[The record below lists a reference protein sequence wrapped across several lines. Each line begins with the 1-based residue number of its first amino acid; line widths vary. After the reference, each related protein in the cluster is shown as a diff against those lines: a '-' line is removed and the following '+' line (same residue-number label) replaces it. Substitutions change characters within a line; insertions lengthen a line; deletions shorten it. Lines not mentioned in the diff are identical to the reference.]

1 MKLKKI
7 ASLMLAGIMAVS
19 MLTACGDSTTNN
31 TGDDSSSS
39 QPTVSNA
46 SNVMWNGMNKEAR
59 DIVDPVANATLENSL
74 RKNVE
79 IYGNLDN
86 VVEYVLSHV
95 NSTVSGDRN
104 ITATPVDVS
113 NIIIW
118 DKIAQD
124 MGITS
129 ECASTGECLADNNG
143 KDAAALRLYATNF
156 SVSDQYALEYV
167 GQLIDEEIA
176 ELPLISKDEDVE
188 YDYEIS
194 ASIVSENIANEGL
207 GTQMTTVKFIA
218 VYATRTATRVS
229 PAPCPADAPRVA

>member
-19 MLTACGDSTTNN
+19 MLTACGDSTTDN
-31 TGDDSSSS
+31 TGDNSSSS

-46 SNVMWNGMNKEAR
+46 SNVMWNGMNKDAR
-59 DIVDPVANATLENSL
+59 GIVDPVANATLENSL

-86 VVEYVLSHV
+86 VVEYVLSHII
-95 NSTVSGDRN
+95 SSGDKQN

-129 ECASTGECLADNNG
+129 ECASTGECLAEDNG

-176 ELPLISKDEDVE
+176 GLPVISEDEDVE

-229 PAPCPADAPRVA
+229 PAPCAPLVA

>member
-19 MLTACGDSTTNN
+19 MLTACGDSTTDN
-31 TGDDSSSS
+31 TGDNSSSS

-46 SNVMWNGMNKEAR
+46 SNVMWNGMNKDAR

-86 VVEYVLSHV
+86 VVEYVLSHII
-95 NSTVSGDRN
+95 SSSDKQN

-129 ECASTGECLADNNG
+129 ECASTGECLATDNG

-176 ELPLISKDEDVE
+176 ALPVISEDKTVE

-229 PAPCPADAPRVA
+229 PAPCLDAPRVA

>member
-19 MLTACGDSTTNN
+19 MLTACGDSTTDNS
-31 TGDDSSSS
+31 GDNSSSS

-46 SNVMWNGMNKEAR
+46 SNVMWNGMNKDAR

-86 VVEYVLSHV
+86 VVEYVLSHI
-95 NSTVSGDRN
+95 SSSIGGAHN

-129 ECASTGECLADNNG
+129 ECASTGECLETDNG

-176 ELPLISKDEDVE
+176 GLPVISEDEDVE

-229 PAPCPADAPRVA
+229 PAPCPGDAPLVA

>member
-7 ASLMLAGIMAVS
+7 ASLALAGVMAVS

-46 SNVMWNGMNKEAR
+46 SNVMWNGMNKDAR

-86 VVEYVLSHV
+86 VVEYVLAHV
-95 NSTVSGDRN
+95 ISSGSQHN

-124 MGITS
+124 MGITN
-129 ECASTGECLADNNG
+129 ECTGKGDCLGEDDG

-176 ELPLISKDEDVE
+176 ELPLTSGDKSVE

>member
-19 MLTACGDSTTNN
+19 MLTACGDSTTDN
-31 TGDDSSSS
+31 TGDNSSSS

-86 VVEYVLSHV
+86 VVEYVLSHID
-95 NSTVSGDRN
+95 STMGGQHN

-129 ECASTGECLADNNG
+129 ECASTGKCLEDDNG

-176 ELPLISKDEDVE
+176 GLPVISEHEDVE

-229 PAPCPADAPRVA
+229 PAPCPGDAPRVA

>member
-7 ASLMLAGIMAVS
+7 ASLALAGIMAVS

-86 VVEYVLSHV
+86 VVEYVL
-95 NSTVSGDRN
+95 
-104 ITATPVDVS
+104 
-113 NIIIW
+113 
-118 DKIAQD
+118 
-124 MGITS
+124 
-129 ECASTGECLADNNG
+129 
-143 KDAAALRLYATNF
+143 
-156 SVSDQYALEYV
+156 
-167 GQLIDEEIA
+167 
-176 ELPLISKDEDVE
+176 
-188 YDYEIS
+188 
-194 ASIVSENIANEGL
+194 
-207 GTQMTTVKFIA
+207 
-218 VYATRTATRVS
+218 
-229 PAPCPADAPRVA
+229 

>member
-19 MLTACGDSTTNN
+19 MLTACGDSTTDN
-31 TGDDSSSS
+31 TGDNSSSS

-46 SNVMWNGMNKEAR
+46 SNVMWNGMNKDAR

-86 VVEYVLSHV
+86 VVEYVLSHII
-95 NSTVSGDRN
+95 SSSDKQN

-129 ECASTGECLADNNG
+129 ECASTGECLAEDNG

-167 GQLIDEEIA
+167 GQLIDDEITK
-176 ELPLISKDEDVE
+176 LPVISEDETVE

-229 PAPCPADAPRVA
+229 PAPCPGDAPRVA

>member
-19 MLTACGDSTTNN
+19 MLTACVDSTTDN
-31 TGDDSSSS
+31 TGDNSSSS

-46 SNVMWNGMNKEAR
+46 SNVMWNGMNKDAR

-86 VVEYVLSHV
+86 VVEYVLSHII
-95 NSTVSGDRN
+95 SSSDKQN

-129 ECASTGECLADNNG
+129 ECASTGECLTEDNG

-167 GQLIDEEIA
+167 GQLIDDEITK
-176 ELPLISKDEDVE
+176 LPVISEDETVE

-229 PAPCPADAPRVA
+229 PAPCPGDAPRVA

>member
-7 ASLMLAGIMAVS
+7 ASLALAGIMAVS

-31 TGDDSSSS
+31 TGDNSSSS

-46 SNVMWNGMNKEAR
+46 SNVMWNGMNKDAR

-86 VVEYVLSHV
+86 VVEYVLSHII
-95 NSTVSGDRN
+95 SSGSQQN

-129 ECASTGECLADNNG
+129 ECASTGECLAEDNG

-176 ELPLISKDEDVE
+176 ELPLTSDDKSVE

-229 PAPCPADAPRVA
+229 PAPCPDKAPLVA

>member
-19 MLTACGDSTTNN
+19 MLTACGDSTTDN
-31 TGDDSSSS
+31 TGDNSSSS

-46 SNVMWNGMNKEAR
+46 SNVMWNGMNKDAR

-86 VVEYVLSHV
+86 VVEYVLSHII
-95 NSTVSGDRN
+95 SSGDGQKN
-104 ITATPVDVS
+104 TTATPVDVS

-124 MGITS
+124 MGITN
-129 ECASTGECLADNNG
+129 ECGDCLAKDNG

-176 ELPLISKDEDVE
+176 ELPVISEDETVE

-229 PAPCPADAPRVA
+229 PAPCPGDAPRVA

>member
-31 TGDDSSSS
+31 TGDNSSSS

-46 SNVMWNGMNKEAR
+46 SNVMWNGMNKDAR

-86 VVEYVLSHV
+86 VVEYVLSHID
-95 NSTVSGDRN
+95 STIGGQHN

-124 MGITS
+124 MGITND
-129 ECASTGECLADNNG
+129 CDDCLAQDNY

-176 ELPLISKDEDVE
+176 DLPVISDDKTVE

-229 PAPCPADAPRVA
+229 PAPCPEDAPRVA

>member
-7 ASLMLAGIMAVS
+7 ASLMLAGVMAVS

-46 SNVMWNGMNKEAR
+46 SNVMWNGMNKDAC

-86 VVEYVLSHV
+86 VVEYVLAHV
-95 NSTVSGDRN
+95 ISSGSQQN

-129 ECASTGECLADNNG
+129 ECASTGECLAKDNG

-176 ELPLISKDEDVE
+176 ELPLTSGDKSVE

>member
-46 SNVMWNGMNKEAR
+46 SNVMWNGMNKDAR

-86 VVEYVLSHV
+86 VVEYVLAHV
-95 NSTVSGDRN
+95 ISSGSQQN

-129 ECASTGECLADNNG
+129 ECASTGECLAEDNG

-176 ELPLISKDEDVE
+176 ELPLTSGDKSVE

-229 PAPCPADAPRVA
+229 PAPCPADAPPVA

>member
-7 ASLMLAGIMAVS
+7 ASLALAGIMAVS

-31 TGDDSSSS
+31 TDDNSSSS

-46 SNVMWNGMNKEAR
+46 SNVMWNGMNKDAR
-59 DIVDPVANATLENSL
+59 DIIDPVANATLENSL

-86 VVEYVLSHV
+86 VVEYVLAHV
-95 NSTVSGDRN
+95 ISSVDQQN

-129 ECASTGECLADNNG
+129 ECASTGECLATDNG

-176 ELPLISKDEDVE
+176 ELPVISEDGTVE

>member
-7 ASLMLAGIMAVS
+7 ASLALAGVMAVS
-19 MLTACGDSTTNN
+19 MLTACGGSTTNN
-31 TGDDSSSS
+31 TDDDSSSS

-46 SNVMWNGMNKEAR
+46 SNVMWNGMNKDAR
-59 DIVDPVANATLENSL
+59 DIIDPVANATLENSL

-86 VVEYVLSHV
+86 VVEYVLAHV
-95 NSTVSGDRN
+95 ISSGSQQN

-129 ECASTGECLADNNG
+129 ECASTGECLAEDNG

-176 ELPLISKDEDVE
+176 ELPLTSGDKSVE

>member
-19 MLTACGDSTTNN
+19 MLTACGDSTTDN
-31 TGDDSSSS
+31 TGDNSSSS

-46 SNVMWNGMNKEAR
+46 SNVMWNGMNKDAR
-59 DIVDPVANATLENSL
+59 DIVDPVANATLENFL

-86 VVEYVLSHV
+86 VVEYVLSHISSSIGGQQ
-95 NSTVSGDRN
+95 NT
-104 ITATPVDVS
+104 TATPVDVS

-124 MGITS
+124 MGITN
-129 ECASTGECLADNNG
+129 ECDDCLAKDNG

-176 ELPLISKDEDVE
+176 ELPVISEDETVE

-229 PAPCPADAPRVA
+229 PAPCTIEAPRVA

>member
-7 ASLMLAGIMAVS
+7 ASLALAGIMAVS

-31 TGDDSSSS
+31 TGDNSSSS

-46 SNVMWNGMNKEAR
+46 SNVMWNGMNKDAR

-86 VVEYVLSHV
+86 VVEYVLSHII
-95 NSTVSGDRN
+95 SSGSQQN

-129 ECASTGECLADNNG
+129 ECASTGECLAEDNG

-176 ELPLISKDEDVE
+176 ELPLTSDDKSVE

>member
-19 MLTACGDSTTNN
+19 MLTACGDSTTDN
-31 TGDDSSSS
+31 TGDNSSSS

-46 SNVMWNGMNKEAR
+46 SNVMWNGMNKDAR

-86 VVEYVLSHV
+86 VVEYVLSHII
-95 NSTVSGDRN
+95 SSGDKQN

-124 MGITS
+124 MGITN
-129 ECASTGECLADNNG
+129 ECDDCLAKDNG

-176 ELPLISKDEDVE
+176 GLPVISEDEDVE

-229 PAPCPADAPRVA
+229 PAPCLDAPRVA

>member
-19 MLTACGDSTTNN
+19 MLTACGDSTTDN
-31 TGDDSSSS
+31 TGDNSSSS

-46 SNVMWNGMNKEAR
+46 SNVMWNGMNKDAR

-86 VVEYVLSHV
+86 VVEYVLSHII
-95 NSTVSGDRN
+95 SSGDKQN

-129 ECASTGECLADNNG
+129 ECASTGDCLEKDNG

-176 ELPLISKDEDVE
+176 ELPVISEDKTVE

-229 PAPCPADAPRVA
+229 PAPCLDAPRVA

>member
-19 MLTACGDSTTNN
+19 MLTACGDSTTDN
-31 TGDDSSSS
+31 TGDNSSSS

-46 SNVMWNGMNKEAR
+46 SNVMWNGMNKDAR
-59 DIVDPVANATLENSL
+59 DIIDPVANATLENSL

-86 VVEYVLSHV
+86 VVEYVLSHID
-95 NSTVSGDRN
+95 STIGGQHN

-124 MGITS
+124 MGITND
-129 ECASTGECLADNNG
+129 CDDCLAQDNY

-176 ELPLISKDEDVE
+176 DLPVISDDKTVE

-229 PAPCPADAPRVA
+229 PAPCPEDAPRVA

>member
-19 MLTACGDSTTNN
+19 MLTACGDSTTDN
-31 TGDDSSSS
+31 TGDNSSSS

-46 SNVMWNGMNKEAR
+46 SNVMWNGMNKDAR

-86 VVEYVLSHV
+86 VVEYVLSHID
-95 NSTVSGDRN
+95 STIGGQHN

-124 MGITS
+124 MGITND
-129 ECASTGECLADNNG
+129 CDDCLAQDNY

-167 GQLIDEEIA
+167 GQLIDEGIA
-176 ELPLISKDEDVE
+176 DLPVISDDKTVE

-229 PAPCPADAPRVA
+229 PAPCPEDAPRVA

>member
-7 ASLMLAGIMAVS
+7 VSLMLAGIMAVS
-19 MLTACGDSTTNN
+19 MLTACGDSTTDN
-31 TGDDSSSS
+31 TGDNSSSS

-46 SNVMWNGMNKEAR
+46 SNVMWNGMNKDAR
-59 DIVDPVANATLENSL
+59 EIVDPVANATLENSL

-86 VVEYVLSHV
+86 VIEYVLSHI
-95 NSTVSGDRN
+95 NSSMEGDRN

-124 MGITS
+124 MGITN
-129 ECASTGECLADNNG
+129 ECTGKGDCLGKDNG

-176 ELPLISKDEDVE
+176 GLPVISKDATVE

-229 PAPCPADAPRVA
+229 PAPCPEIVA

>member
-19 MLTACGDSTTNN
+19 MLTACGDSTTDN
-31 TGDDSSSS
+31 TGDNSSSS

-46 SNVMWNGMNKEAR
+46 SNVMWNGMNKNAR

-86 VVEYVLSHV
+86 VVEYVLSHII
-95 NSTVSGDRN
+95 SSSDKQN

-129 ECASTGECLADNNG
+129 ECASTGECLATDNG

-176 ELPLISKDEDVE
+176 GLPVISEDETVE

-229 PAPCPADAPRVA
+229 PAPCFETPLVA

>member
-31 TGDDSSSS
+31 TGDGSSSS

-46 SNVMWNGMNKEAR
+46 SNVMWNGMNKDAR

-86 VVEYVLSHV
+86 VVEYVLSHII
-95 NSTVSGDRN
+95 SSGNQHN

-129 ECASTGECLADNNG
+129 ECASTGECLAKDNG

-176 ELPLISKDEDVE
+176 ALPVVSDKKDVE

-229 PAPCPADAPRVA
+229 PAPCDTEMPRVA

>member
-19 MLTACGDSTTNN
+19 MLTACGDSTTDN
-31 TGDDSSSS
+31 TGDNSSSS

-46 SNVMWNGMNKEAR
+46 SNVMWNGMNKDAR

-86 VVEYVLSHV
+86 VVEYVLSHII
-95 NSTVSGDRN
+95 SSGDKQN

-129 ECASTGECLADNNG
+129 ECASTGECLAEDNG

-176 ELPLISKDEDVE
+176 DLPVISKDEDVE

-229 PAPCPADAPRVA
+229 PAPCPGDAPRVA

>member
-19 MLTACGDSTTNN
+19 MLTACGDSTTDNS
-31 TGDDSSSS
+31 GDNSSSS

-46 SNVMWNGMNKEAR
+46 SNVMWNGMNKDAR

-86 VVEYVLSHV
+86 VVEYVLSHISSSIGGAH
-95 NSTVSGDRN
+95 NT
-104 ITATPVDVS
+104 TATPVDVS

-129 ECASTGECLADNNG
+129 ECASTGECLETDNG

-176 ELPLISKDEDVE
+176 GLPVISSDETVE

>member
-19 MLTACGDSTTNN
+19 MLTACGDSTTDN
-31 TGDDSSSS
+31 TGDNSSSS

-46 SNVMWNGMNKEAR
+46 SNVMWNGMNKDAR

-86 VVEYVLSHV
+86 VVEYVLSHII
-95 NSTVSGDRN
+95 SSSDKQN

-129 ECASTGECLADNNG
+129 ECASTGECLATDNG

-176 ELPLISKDEDVE
+176 ELPVISEDGTVE

-229 PAPCPADAPRVA
+229 PAPCPGDAPRVA

>member
-7 ASLMLAGIMAVS
+7 ASLMLAGVMAVS

-31 TGDDSSSS
+31 TGDNSSSS

-46 SNVMWNGMNKEAR
+46 SNVMWNGMNKDAR

-86 VVEYVLSHV
+86 VVEYVLSHII
-95 NSTVSGDRN
+95 SSGSQQN

-129 ECASTGECLADNNG
+129 ECASTGDCLAEDNG
-143 KDAAALRLYATNF
+143 EDAAALRLYATNF

-167 GQLIDEEIA
+167 GQLIDDEIA
-176 ELPLISKDEDVE
+176 ELPVISEDATVE

>member
-31 TGDDSSSS
+31 TGDNSSSS

-46 SNVMWNGMNKEAR
+46 SNVMWNGMNKDAR

-86 VVEYVLSHV
+86 VVEYVLSHII
-95 NSTVSGDRN
+95 SSSDKQN

-129 ECASTGECLADNNG
+129 ECASTGDCLAEDNN

-176 ELPLISKDEDVE
+176 KLPVISKDMTVE

-229 PAPCPADAPRVA
+229 PAPCPESAPLVA

>member
-19 MLTACGDSTTNN
+19 MLTACGDSTTDN
-31 TGDDSSSS
+31 TGDNSSSS

-46 SNVMWNGMNKEAR
+46 SNVMWNGMNKDAR

-86 VVEYVLSHV
+86 VVEYVLSHID
-95 NSTVSGDRN
+95 STIGGQHN

-124 MGITS
+124 MGITND
-129 ECASTGECLADNNG
+129 CDDCLAQDNY

-176 ELPLISKDEDVE
+176 DLPVISDDKTVE

-229 PAPCPADAPRVA
+229 PAPCPEDAPRVA

>member
-7 ASLMLAGIMAVS
+7 ASLMLAGVMAVS

-46 SNVMWNGMNKEAR
+46 SNVMWNGMNKDAR

-86 VVEYVLSHV
+86 VVEYVLAHV
-95 NSTVSGDRN
+95 ISSGSQQN

-129 ECASTGECLADNNG
+129 ECASTGECLAEDNG
-143 KDAAALRLYATNF
+143 KDADALRMYATNF

-176 ELPLISKDEDVE
+176 ELPLTSGDKSVE

>member
-46 SNVMWNGMNKEAR
+46 SNVMWNGMNKDAR

-86 VVEYVLSHV
+86 VVEYVLAHV
-95 NSTVSGDRN
+95 ISSGSQQN

-129 ECASTGECLADNNG
+129 ECASTGECLAEDDG
-143 KDAAALRLYATNF
+143 EDAAALRLYATNF

-167 GQLIDEEIA
+167 GQLIDDEIA
-176 ELPLISKDEDVE
+176 ELPVISEDATVE

>member
-7 ASLMLAGIMAVS
+7 ASLMLAGVMAVS

-46 SNVMWNGMNKEAR
+46 SNVMWNGMNKDAR
-59 DIVDPVANATLENSL
+59 DIVDPVANATPENSL

-86 VVEYVLSHV
+86 VVEYVLAHV
-95 NSTVSGDRN
+95 ISSGGQQN

-129 ECASTGECLADNNG
+129 ECASTGECLTKDNG

-176 ELPLISKDEDVE
+176 KLPVISANEDVE

>member
-19 MLTACGDSTTNN
+19 MLTACGDSTTDN
-31 TGDDSSSS
+31 TGDNSSSS

-46 SNVMWNGMNKEAR
+46 SNVMWNGMNKDAR

-86 VVEYVLSHV
+86 VVEYVLSHII
-95 NSTVSGDRN
+95 SSSDKQN

-129 ECASTGECLADNNG
+129 ECASTGECLAEDNG

-167 GQLIDEEIA
+167 GQLIDDEITD
-176 ELPLISKDEDVE
+176 LPVISSDETVE

-229 PAPCPADAPRVA
+229 PAPCPGDAPRVA

>member
-7 ASLMLAGIMAVS
+7 ASLMLAGVMAVS
-19 MLTACGDSTTNN
+19 MLAACGGSTTDN
-31 TGDDSSSS
+31 TGDNSSSS

-46 SNVMWNGMNKEAR
+46 SNVMWNGMNKDAR

-86 VVEYVLSHV
+86 VVEYVLSHII
-95 NSTVSGDRN
+95 SSSDKQN

-129 ECASTGECLADNNG
+129 ECASTGECLATDNG

-176 ELPLISKDEDVE
+176 ELPVISEDGTVE

-229 PAPCPADAPRVA
+229 PAPCPGDAPRVA